1 MARTML
7 KYILIES
14 VGDEREQ
21 EREEKE
27 KKRMIDANEFMTP
40 FFVF

>member
-21 EREEKE
+21 EREG